1 DVLLRYLL
9 SFPTRR
15 SSDLIEKFSF
25 PEGDVAVVEVKPSF
39 FPPVRY
45 KGKVWIRI
53 GPRKAVANDAEER
66 ILIEKRQAGIAS
78 FDSCPFPGATL
89 NDLDSEL
96 FKHHYLPKA
105 IDEEVLNRDTRD
117 LSEKMASLRL
127 FDTQVGVPTV

>member
-78 FDSCPFPGATL
+78 FDSCPFRSEEHT
-89 NDLDSEL
+89 SEL
-96 FKHHYLPKA
+96 QSRENL
-105 IDEEVLNRDTRD
+105 VCR
-117 LSEKMASLRL
+117 
-127 FDTQVGVPTV
+127 